1 MTHQF
6 CLPLCKIMNGCL
18 PLNVQKNLLQF
29 DWYNSTNSVLKYC
42 SLCLS
47 LSLSL
52 SLCLSVFVSL
62 CLSLCLSLSLV
73 LDLNISVGKCVI
85 FLNYKIFFAMMK
97 SQIFLRPCFFIFVI
111 EIVNDIICEL
121 AVVCYFTTF

>member
-47 LSLSL
+47 LSLSVSL
-52 SLCLSVFVSL
+52 SLCL
-62 CLSLCLSLSLV
+62 CLSLSLSVSLSLV

>member
-47 LSLSL
+47 LSLSVSL
-52 SLCLSVFVSL
+52 SLCL
-62 CLSLCLSLSLV
+62 CLSLSLSVSLSLV

-121 AVVCYFTTF
+121 AAVCYFTTF

>member
-47 LSLSL
+47 LSLSVSL
-52 SLCLSVFVSL
+52 SLCL
-62 CLSLCLSLSLV
+62 CLSLSLSVSLSLV

-97 SQIFLRPCFFIFVI
+97 SQIFLRPCFFIFEL